1 MKDIVVL
8 PGPSSTQ
15 LGRSIASCLNVELVN
30 VELRTF
36 SDGESK
42 IRINADLSE
51 KKCIIVQ
58 STFPPVDSNYLQTLM
73 MVSYC
78 KSSGAA
84 EVIPVIPYMGYA
96 RQDRSFLD
104 GEVVTMSLIAKLFD
118 CFGIKDLVTIDIHSL
133 KALSYF
139 QSNIVNLTSI
149 PLLARYALNNLELK
163 NAVVVSPDQ
172 GGFNRVKLFAD
183 IIKSPSLCMRKVRDR
198 NTGQIT
204 IYDDLD
210 LDVAGSDII
219 ILDDMISSGGTI
231 MKAIE
236 ILKKNKSG
244 RIIVMCV
251 HALSDESALDK
262 LRKTG
267 IFDLISTNS
276 IPRSCSK
283 IDLSDEISEKLSTIL
298 AK

>member
-172 GGFNRVKLFAD
+172 GGSDRVKLFAD

>member
-172 GGFNRVKLFAD
+172 GGSDRVKLFAD

-251 HALSDESALDK
+251 HALSDEIALDK

>member
-172 GGFNRVKLFAD
+172 GGSDRVKLFAD

-198 NTGQIT
+198 NTGQIA

>member
-1 MKDIVVL
+1 
-8 PGPSSTQ
+8 
-15 LGRSIASCLNVELVN
+15 
-30 VELRTF
+30 
-36 SDGESK
+36 
-42 IRINADLSE
+42 
-51 KKCIIVQ
+51 
-58 STFPPVDSNYLQTLM
+58 M

-149 PLLARYALNNLELK
+149 PLLARYALSNLELK

>member
-1 MKDIVVL
+1 MKDIVLL

-149 PLLARYALNNLELK
+149 PLLARYALSNLELK

-172 GGFNRVKLFAD
+172 GGSDRVKLFAD
-183 IIKSPSLCMRKVRDR
+183 IIKSPSLCMRKIRDR

>member
-8 PGPSSTQ
+8 PGPSSCQ
-15 LGRSIASCLNVELVN
+15 LGRSIASCLNVEPVN

-36 SDGESK
+36 PDGESK

-51 KKCIIVQ
+51 KKCVIVQ

-73 MVSYC
+73 MISYC

-118 CFGIKDLVTIDIHSL
+118 CFGIKDLVTMDIHSL
-133 KALSYF
+133 KALSHF
-139 QSNIVNLTSI
+139 QSNVINLTSI
-149 PLLARYALNNLELK
+149 PLLARYALSNLELK
-163 NAVVVSPDQ
+163 KPVVVSPDQ
-172 GGFNRVKLFAD
+172 GGTDRVKLFAD
-183 IIKSPSLCMRKVRDR
+183 IIKSPFLSMRKVRDR
-198 NTGQIT
+198 NTGQIA

-210 LDVAGSDII
+210 LDVADSDII

-251 HALSDESALDK
+251 HALSDESSIDK
-262 LRKTG
+262 MRKSG

-276 IPRSCSK
+276 IPKSCSK
-283 IDLSDEISEKLSTIL
+283 IDLSDEISIKLSSIL
-298 AK
+298 MK

>member
-163 NAVVVSPDQ
+163 NVVVVSPDQ
-172 GGFNRVKLFAD
+172 GGSDRVKLFAD

-198 NTGQIT
+198 NTGQIA

>member
-42 IRINADLSE
+42 IRINSDLSE

-84 EVIPVIPYMGYA
+84 EVIPVIPYMGYT

-139 QSNIVNLTSI
+139 HSNIVNLTSI

-172 GGFNRVKLFAD
+172 GGSDRVKLFAD

>member
-1 MKDIVVL
+1 MVL

-172 GGFNRVKLFAD
+172 GGSDRVKLFAD

>member
-1 MKDIVVL
+1 MVL

-172 GGFNRVKLFAD
+172 GGSDRVKLFAD

-198 NTGQIT
+198 NTGQIA

>member
-1 MKDIVVL
+1 VKDIVVL

-172 GGFNRVKLFAD
+172 GGSDRVKLFAD

-198 NTGQIT
+198 NTGQIA